1 MVIGKEIKMIY
12 LKDDK
17 LTISFPELHPN
28 AGVSID
34 LQRILSLPD
43 DREPNTSIQPSFN
56 INVIS
61 KYFSNYK
68 DEVRR
73 WCDES

>member
-1 MVIGKEIKMIY
+1 MIY

-34 LQRILSLPD
+34 LQRTLRLPD
-43 DREPNTSIQPSFN
+43 DGDTHHLPPGLGSGI
-56 INVIS
+56 
-61 KYFSNYK
+61 
-68 DEVRR
+68 
-73 WCDES
+73 